1 MELPICG
8 QSQITWQFVVGY
20 FHIRCFGGIE
30 VVQCLMNTWQRSSF
44 FRIFLNFLNLN
55 CFPLISYKDII
66 SFYST
71 IHTRIHCK
79 YVVVWYLTSQPSLP
93 TYIRILRLS
102 HVSWSGWWVPMKP
115 APPVEQLWTCS
126 KLRMFTTVPMF
137 GLSKIAIRWM
147 GFVLNSFGSH
157 ALCIRFTW
165 YLFAILIV
173 LHYFN
178 PLDPFKH
185 YLIGMAGI
193 KICSE
198 CTVCW
203 SKQ

>member
-1 MELPICG
+1 
-8 QSQITWQFVVGY
+8 
-20 FHIRCFGGIE
+20 
-30 VVQCLMNTWQRSSF
+30 
-44 FRIFLNFLNLN
+44 
-55 CFPLISYKDII
+55 
-66 SFYST
+66 
-71 IHTRIHCK
+71 
-79 YVVVWYLTSQPSLP
+79 
-93 TYIRILRLS
+93 
-102 HVSWSGWWVPMKP
+102 
-115 APPVEQLWTCS
+115 
-126 KLRMFTTVPMF
+126 MFTTVPMF

-198 CTVCW
+198 CTAV
-203 SKQ
+203 KQGLQCVKNMVPHLGCLVWYWEKIVFQHICRPSVAGLHTGTELGSIWLALNYNLHVLSDKSLMQDVTLLNPHLSSSVSS

>member
-1 MELPICG
+1 MELLICG
-8 QSQITWQFVVGY
+8 QSQITWQIVVGY

-30 VVQCLMNTWQRSSF
+30 DVQCLMNTWQRFSF
-44 FRIFLNFLNLN
+44 FRIFLNFLNLYS
-55 CFPLISYKDII
+55 FDIIYGHYFVLLDDSYKDSLQICCRLI
-66 SFYST
+66 
-71 IHTRIHCK
+71 
-79 YVVVWYLTSQPSLP
+79 LTSQPSLP
-93 TYIRILRLS
+93 TNIRILRLS
-102 HVSWSGWWVPMKP
+102 HVSWSGWWVPMKT